1 MAAAAAEEAP
11 CRIRCL
17 VRVRVRV
24 RVKVRVRVRVRVR
37 ESRWGGEEMERGGGG
52 GAGVSAAAMQDEN
65 AMHVV
70 MTPMRQGVTPG
81 KTMMHMQSG
90 TVGVGT
96 TAGKTVLATTT
107 TTQKRRALGN
117 ISNTVLRSAGKGGA
131 QVPLGRTAMKA
142 ERARTERSGSRLAK
156 AAVAQPTSRAAA
168 YADTP
173 VERPCGL
180 MRDELQR
187 EMDARHERDMR
198 RRVARMTSR
207 TAGMVSSSAHVI
219 ITSDDAENDNDD
231 NDDDGDEAMR
241 QYHLL
246 CARDAGNDEGPD
258 DLQDL
263 ADALVTAGADTLP

>member
-1 MAAAAAEEAP
+1 
-11 CRIRCL
+11 
-17 VRVRVRV
+17 
-24 RVKVRVRVRVRVR
+24 
-37 ESRWGGEEMERGGGG
+37 MERGGS
-52 GAGVSAAAMQDEN
+52 GAGVVSAAMQDEN
-65 AMHVV
+65 AHVM

-81 KTMMHMQSG
+81 KTMHMQSG

-96 TAGKTVLATTT
+96 TAGKTVLTTTTATTT

-117 ISNTVLRSAGKGGA
+117 ISNTVLRSAGGAGGAGGGA

-156 AAVAQPTSRAAA
+156 SAVAQPTSRAAA

-207 TAGMVSSSAHVI
+207 TAGMVSSSTPAI
-219 ITSDDAENDNDD
+219 MTRDDAENDH
-231 NDDDGDEAMR
+231 DDGDEAMR

-246 CARDAGNDEGPD
+246 YARDAGNNGDPD

>member
-1 MAAAAAEEAP
+1 MH
-11 CRIRCL
+11 
-17 VRVRVRV
+17 
-24 RVKVRVRVRVRVR
+24 
-37 ESRWGGEEMERGGGG
+37 
-52 GAGVSAAAMQDEN
+52 DEN
-65 AMHVV
+65 AHVM

-81 KTMMHMQSG
+81 KTMQMQSG
-90 TVGVGT
+90 AVGVGT
-96 TAGKTVLATTT
+96 TAGKNVMPTT

-117 ISNTVLRSAGKGGA
+117 ISNTAAVLRSAGGGGA
-131 QVPLGRTAMKA
+131 QAPLGRTAMKA

-156 AAVAQPTSRAAA
+156 GAVAQPTSRAAV
-168 YADTP
+168 YAETP

-207 TAGMVSSSAHVI
+207 TAGMTSSSSPAI
-219 ITSDDAENDNDD
+219 NTCNDAENGNGG
-231 NDDDGDEAMR
+231 DGDEAVH

-246 CARDAGNDEGPD
+246 YARDAGNEDHPD